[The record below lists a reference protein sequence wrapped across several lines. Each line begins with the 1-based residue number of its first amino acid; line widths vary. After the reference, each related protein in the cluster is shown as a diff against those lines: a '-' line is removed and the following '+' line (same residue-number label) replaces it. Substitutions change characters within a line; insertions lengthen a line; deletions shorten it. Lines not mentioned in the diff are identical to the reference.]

1 MARSRKPK
9 DDATLAA
16 TLKQAPTL
24 FVSCPPRLVFNLN
37 PIALARRFTSRYAN
51 PFTLAPLNTPKRYIC
66 SANTGG
72 NNTVDDNTI
81 HNSKVGNARSGA
93 TSTGVLPNRSS
104 GKRS

>member
-1 MARSRKPK
+1 MQPVKVRQAVARHE
-9 DDATLAA
+9 LAVGEEGMR
-16 TLKQAPTL
+16 LKK
-24 FVSCPPRLVFNLN
+24 
-37 PIALARRFTSRYAN
+37 LARRFTSRHAN
-51 PFTLAPLNTPKRYIC
+51 PFTLAPLNTLKRYIC

-81 HNSKVGNARSGA
+81 HNSKVGNTRSGA